1 MKSRPYRFRPNRRD
15 FLRGALALGGAWTLG
30 LPAARAQSETMQQR
44 EIPSSGEAVPV
55 IGLGTSRTF
64 DVGESESER
73 KPLKEVLQQ
82 FFDLGG
88 RLVDT
93 SPMYG
98 TAESVVGALATEL
111 GLADELFLATKV
123 WTSGKDDGIHQ
134 MNASLKKLQSEKVDL
149 MQVHNLVDTET
160 HLETLRQWK
169 EDGRVR
175 YIGITHYR
183 SDAFPALAQV
193 MRDTDVD
200 FVQLNYS
207 LSEPEA
213 EQTMLPLA
221 AERGVAVIVN
231 RPFARGEL
239 FRKTRD
245 KPLPEWA
252 GEFDCRSGAQFFL
265 KYVVSHPAVTC
276 AIPATSD
283 PTHLKD
289 NMQAG
294 YGALPDAGQRK
305 RMAQYI
311 GEL

>member
-1 MKSRPYRFRPNRRD
+1 MKSKPHRFRPNRRD
-15 FLRGALALGGAWTLG
+15 FLRGVLALGGAWTLG
-30 LPAARAQSETMQQR
+30 LPAARAQSEAMRTR
-44 EIPSSGEAVPV
+44 AIPSSGEAVPI

-73 KPLKEVLQQ
+73 EPLKKVLQQ

-111 GLADELFLATKV
+111 GLADQLFLATKV
-123 WTSGKDDGIHQ
+123 WTSGKDAGVHQ
-134 MNASLKKLQSEKVDL
+134 MNASLKKLQSNRVDL

-169 EDGRVR
+169 RDGRIR

-193 MRDTDVD
+193 MRNTDLD

-213 EQTMLPLA
+213 EQMMLPLA
-221 AERGVAVIVN
+221 AEHGIAIIVN

-239 FRKTRD
+239 FRKTRG
-245 KPLPEWA
+245 KTLPKWA
-252 GEFDCRSGAQFFL
+252 GEFDCRSWAQFFL

-283 PTHLKD
+283 PAHLSD

-294 YGALPDAGQRK
+294 YGALPDDGQRT

-311 GEL
+311 REL